1 MMAVAQCPHCG
12 ELNFTLGG
20 WADLDRCA
28 SCGKS
33 LARQHPR
40 FAQSRVQEQL
50 TVHDRG
56 VVHNRQTG
64 SKPEDR

>member
-1 MMAVAQCPHCG
+1 MAVTQCPHCG
-12 ELNFTLGG
+12 ELNFTITR
-20 WADLDRCA
+20 WAHLDRCA

-40 FAQSRVQEQL
+40 LAQGRVQEQL
-50 TVHDRG
+50 TVHGRGADRR
-56 VVHNRQTG
+56 VG